1 MYAGSE
7 KEVKAQAGT
16 TGDKAIAG
24 ELHHATLLT
33 RCAMQH
39 TLQDTNQVL
48 CTRHVEH
55 SGQGALLQFGI
66 EKEDAYRRCLMHQL
80 MHDDPPEDELL
91 LELLLS
97 SLEVD
102 ESSDDDD
109 SSLLLESESSE
120 DDAGFFRFFLS
131 SLAAGSSCLPFLASP
146 GSSSEAP
153 RNLGLY
159 CRKHNASVP

>member
-1 MYAGSE
+1 MYQL
-7 KEVKAQAGT
+7 V
-16 TGDKAIAG
+16 
-24 ELHHATLLT
+24 
-33 RCAMQH
+33 
-39 TLQDTNQVL
+39 QD
-48 CTRHVEH
+48 
-55 SGQGALLQFGI
+55 
-66 EKEDAYRRCLMHQL
+66 DA
-80 MHDDPPEDELL
+80 PEDELS

-109 SSLLLESESSE
+109 ESSLLLESEFSE

-131 SLAAGSSCLPFLASP
+131 SLAAASASLPFLALP

-159 CRKHNASVP
+159 CREHNASVP

>member
-1 MYAGSE
+1 ME
-7 KEVKAQAGT
+7 
-16 TGDKAIAG
+16 
-24 ELHHATLLT
+24 
-33 RCAMQH
+33 
-39 TLQDTNQVL
+39 
-48 CTRHVEH
+48 
-55 SGQGALLQFGI
+55 F
-66 EKEDAYRRCLMHQL
+66 EKEDACRRCLMYQL
-80 MHDDPPEDELL
+80 VQDDAPEDELS

-109 SSLLLESESSE
+109 ESSLLLESEFSE

-131 SLAAGSSCLPFLASP
+131 SLAAASASLPFLASP

-159 CRKHNASVP
+159 CREHNASVP